1 MPLKEFPCRYLGLP
15 LHLRKLR
22 RIDFLPL
29 IEKVG
34 AKLPRWKRKFMS
46 KAARAQLMKSVLT
59 AVVTYHTTVFDL
71 PKWLIKKI
79 YKLRRNFFLEG
90 RGHSREQ
97 GWCLLSK
104 MEHSLQAQGAMRPWH
119 SQPQPFRKGPEAKMA
134 LVPLDR

>member
-79 YKLRRNFFLEG
+79 YKLRRNFFWKGEDTQGNKGGACLVKWNVVYRPKEQ
-90 RGHSREQ
+90 RGLGIHNLNRFE
-97 GWCLLSK
+97 
-104 MEHSLQAQGAMRPWH
+104 R
-119 SQPQPFRKGPEAKMA
+119 A
-134 LVPLDR
+134 LRQRWL